1 MTLFPFNMNTP
12 YQTDEIM
19 KIIDKITLA
28 ERIGFYASISVLF
41 ACFVFISSET
51 AFFSM
56 NPSDNIS
63 LVAMGLGV
71 IIGFWIRKAFS
82 GLAFFWLTNC
92 QSYRLRDYEFTN
104 TKDSI
109 KLRMLINK
117 EYLNDKALVDFI
129 NAIGERNFLAIEYRE
144 VSKRI
149 NQ

>member
-1 MTLFPFNMNTP
+1 MTLFPFNMSTP

-28 ERIGFYASISVLF
+28 ERIGLCVSISVLL

-51 AFFSM
+51 AFFSI

-63 LVAMGLGV
+63 LTAMGVGA
-71 IIGFWIRKAFS
+71 IIGFGMRKAFS
-82 GLAFFWLTNC
+82 GLAFFWLTNY
-92 QSYRLRDYEFTN
+92 QSYRLRDYEFAS

-109 KLRMLINK
+109 KLRMSINK
-117 EYLNDKALVDFI
+117 EHLNDKALVDFI
-129 NAIGERNFLAIEYRE
+129 RAIGERNFLVIEYRE